1 MRERP
6 KSFQS
11 GLNLSTDDSVRRAD
25 GECSPSWLAML
36 RCTSDDHL
44 PVCPPHEESVALR
57 LLLKPSVGIQAA
69 AGYLHPGQ
77 ISAAFQ
83 ACFRGL

>member
-11 GLNLSTDDSVRRAD
+11 GLNLSIDDSVRTAD

-36 RCTSDDHL
+36 RCTSVDHL

-57 LLLKPSVGIQAA
+57 LPLKLSVGIQADVGVLDCEA
-69 AGYLHPGQ
+69 
-77 ISAAFQ
+77 
-83 ACFRGL
+83 